1 MIIFDW
7 IPIPLVYPQLVT
19 FCVRL
24 YFFVCLFTRQIIKS
38 KEAELPDSPLFWV
51 PVTTIVE
58 FIVYMGWSKVAEDML
73 HPLGETF
80 GGNFECNHIIDT
92 NLITGLSLVDSGAKP
107 LPSLRKDAFWDSK
120 TIAPLYTFETANR
133 DIFTMTGTAATVNYV
148 ERVDRILM
156 VPHKSKLI
164 KMSQEEQD
172 KSFKKVDVKKYN
184 NKHKIFKKQQ
194 MNMDED
200 IIIKKLR
207 RKANKEELD
216 QMMVKPPLFEDVM
229 LKL

>member
-1 MIIFDW
+1 
-7 IPIPLVYPQLVT
+7 
-19 FCVRL
+19 
-24 YFFVCLFTRQIIKS
+24 
-38 KEAELPDSPLFWV
+38 
-51 PVTTIVE
+51 
-58 FIVYMGWSKVAEDML
+58 ML

-92 NLITGLSLVDSGAKP
+92 NLITGLSLVDSGSKS

-133 DIFTMTGTAATVNYV
+133 DIFTMTGTAANVNYV
-148 ERVDRILM
+148 QKVDKIIM

-164 KMSQEEQD
+164 KMTQEEQD

-184 NKHKIFKKQQ
+184 RKYRLFEKQK
-194 MNMDED
+194 MNMDEN

-207 RKANKEELD
+207 KKADKEELD
-216 QMMVKPPLFEDVM
+216 QMMVKTPIIDDVM